1 MHSESEVLHF
11 SHLVLY
17 DPQDMI
23 WPDYSGLKKATLDIY
38 MISAL
43 KETSRFLA
51 VLLEVNYHPEE
62 EPGYTLF
69 F

>member
-1 MHSESEVLHF
+1 
-11 SHLVLY
+11 
-17 DPQDMI
+17 MI

-43 KETSRFLA
+43 KETFWSKIRFLA
-51 VLLEVNYHPEE
+51 VLLEVNCHPEE